1 MLTWARVGDIVITAA
16 ATDSLAMIS
25 NQTIS
30 DAEDIAIKSP
40 TGLVAAATIQISF
53 DFDVD
58 YQLRTSPSVS
68 LAQATANATWAAP
81 PTAVPLG
88 AAGIA
93 VNFKA
98 ALLLAAAWRIHLA
111 AGDAAD
117 RTFIVHKRV
126 YGAMS

>member
-1 MLTWARVGDIVITAA
+1 MLTWARVGDLVITAA
-16 ATDSLAMIS
+16 ATDSLAVNS

-40 TGLVAAATIQISF
+40 AGLVAAASIQISF
-53 DFDVD
+53 DFDND
-58 YQLRTSPSVS
+58 YQLKGQT
-68 LAQATANATWAAP
+68 LAQATAAASWAAP

-88 AAGIA
+88 AAGVA

-117 RTFIVHKRV
+117 RTFIIFKRV
-126 YGAMS
+126 YGAKD

>member
-1 MLTWARVGDIVITAA
+1 MLSWPRVGAFTITAA
-16 ATDSLAMIS
+16 ATDSAAMVS
-25 NQTIS
+25 DQTIS

-40 TGLVAAATIQISF
+40 TGLVAAASIQISF

-58 YQLRTSPSVS
+58 YQLRDPPVS
-68 LAQATANATWAAP
+68 LATATAAATWAAP

-98 ALLLAAAWRIHLA
+98 ALLLSAAWRIHLA

-117 RTFIVHKRV
+117 RTFIVQKRI
-126 YGAMS
+126 YGSVS

>member
-1 MLTWARVGDIVITAA
+1 MLSFARVGDVTVASG
-16 ATDSLAMIS
+16 ATDSSAMIS

-40 TGLVAAATIQISF
+40 SGLVATATVQISL

-58 YQLRTSPSVS
+58 YQLKGQT
-68 LAQATANATWAAP
+68 LAQATAAATWAAP

-88 AAGIA
+88 AAGVV

-98 ALLLAAAWRIHLA
+98 SLILSAAWRIHFSA
-111 AGDAAD
+111 ADGAD
-117 RTFIVHKRV
+117 RTFIIHKRI
-126 YGAMS
+126 YGAID

>member
-1 MLTWARVGDIVITAA
+1 MLSWARLGDVTVPSAG
-16 ATDSLAMIS
+16 TDSPAMIS

-40 TGLVAAATIQISF
+40 ATLPEVATVQISF

-58 YQLRTSPSVS
+58 YQLHNLT
-68 LAQATANATWAAP
+68 LAAATAAASWAAP

-88 AAGIA
+88 AAGVA

-111 AGDAAD
+111 GAAAAD
-117 RTFIVHKRV
+117 RTFIGFKRI
-126 YGAMS
+126 YGAVD